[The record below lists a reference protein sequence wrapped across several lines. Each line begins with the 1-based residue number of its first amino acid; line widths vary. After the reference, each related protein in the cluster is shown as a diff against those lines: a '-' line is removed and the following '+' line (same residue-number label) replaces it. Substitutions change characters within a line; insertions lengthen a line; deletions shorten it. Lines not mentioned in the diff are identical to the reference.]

1 MHCFDVKWKIYIY
14 FLYTCDSQNEK
25 GEIIIKPHQLMHT
38 YVELIYLFFYVLK
51 KIIIINNIYLFQ
63 YILNIKLTIK
73 KNINIVMS
81 TTLQVPADA
90 SHQHNFKTF
99 S

>member
-25 GEIIIKPHQLMHT
+25 DYYKTSSAYAYIRRTHIFI
-38 YVELIYLFFYVLK
+38 FYVLE

-73 KNINIVMS
+73 KTS
-81 TTLQVPADA
+81 T
-90 SHQHNFKTF
+90 
-99 S
+99 